1 MHRRQ
6 SATFRHHVLPA
17 LVIVHDLHIVSVP
30 VVPYE
35 ADAIL
40 IVDPNAVLST
50 SIACERLEPVAG
62 ECRKVTEVVGRM
74 YLLKLPLS
82 NTSDLLQP
90 AAEPAREE
98 RLGFGVF
105 ERPNHV
111 STKL

>member
-1 MHRRQ
+1 
-6 SATFRHHVLPA
+6 
-17 LVIVHDLHIVSVP
+17 VIVHDLHSVSVP

-74 YLLKLPLS
+74 
-82 NTSDLLQP
+82 
-90 AAEPAREE
+90 
-98 RLGFGVF
+98 
-105 ERPNHV
+105 
-111 STKL
+111 